1 MDKTFSIEDYKGLN
15 ADTLKDLIDRHR
27 GLCIRYDELTN
38 YYLGRHPILSAED
51 KPMFKPN
58 NKLVVNFAKYIV
70 DTFNGYFM
78 GGEVGVNSDN
88 AAVKAF
94 LEKLAAYN
102 NLDDNNYDLSKK
114 CSIYGHAYELIFV
127 DEDSMPGV
135 VQVDPREC
143 FIVYDTS
150 IRRKKLYGVRYK
162 VNDLKRIEGSISD
175 RDKIVYFEEDKHS
188 KLRFTEEEDH
198 YFGDVPIVE
207 YVENEEKLGAFEP
220 VETLINAY
228 NKAISEK
235 ANDVD
240 YFADAYMKI
249 LGTALDEEDL
259 KIIRDNRIINLTG
272 PFDKLVVEFMEK
284 PNADTT
290 QENLIDRL
298 QKLIFSIA
306 MVADISDKNFA
317 TTSGIALKYKLQA
330 MSNLAGIKERKFAK
344 SFNERFRLIANLPNN
359 PMSLDDA
366 LGLTYNFKRNTPN
379 NLLEESEVARSL
391 TGLVSD
397 ETILENL
404 SIVPDSKAELERIK
418 SENEPASYY
427 TVDGHENYS
436 L

>member
-1 MDKTFSIEDYKGLN
+1 M
-15 ADTLKDLIDRHR
+15 DLINAHR
-27 GLCIRYDELTN
+27 AQCLKYDELNEYYMGLNSLTN
-38 YYLGRHPILSAED
+38 AQE

-58 NKLVVNFAKYIV
+58 NKLIVNFPKYIV

-78 GGEVGVNSDN
+78 GGEVGVNSDKED
-88 AAVKAF
+88 VKAF
-94 LEKLAAYN
+94 IESLSAYN

-127 DEDSMPGV
+127 DEEARAGV

-143 FIVYDTS
+143 FIIYDTS
-150 IRRKKLYGVRYK
+150 IRKKKLFGVRYK
-162 VNDLKRIEGSISD
+162 ENAEKRLEGSISD
-175 RDKIVYFEEDKHS
+175 KDKIIYFEEDKNS
-188 KLRFTEEEDH
+188 RLRFTEEVDH

-207 YVENEEKLGAFEP
+207 YVENEEKMGAFEP
-220 VETLINAY
+220 VITLVDAY

-249 LGTALDEEDL
+249 LGVALEEEDL
-259 KIIRDNRIINLTG
+259 KAIRDNRIINMRGEDT
-272 PFDKLVVEFMEK
+272 DKLIVEFMEK
-284 PNADTT
+284 PNADQT
-290 QENLIDRL
+290 QENLIERL

-306 MVADISDKNFA
+306 MVADISDENFA

-330 MSNLAGIKERKFAK
+330 MSNLAGTKERKFTR
-344 SFNERFRLIANLPNN
+344 SFNERFRLIASLPNN
-359 PMSLDDA
+359 PMTPDDA
-366 LGLTYNFKRNTPN
+366 LGLTYTFKRNTPN
-379 NLLEESEVARSL
+379 NLLEEAEIARSL

-404 SIVPDSKAELERIK
+404 SIIQDSKAEIERIK
-418 SENEPASYY
+418 TEGEPVPYHL
-427 TVDGHENYS
+427 DNYA